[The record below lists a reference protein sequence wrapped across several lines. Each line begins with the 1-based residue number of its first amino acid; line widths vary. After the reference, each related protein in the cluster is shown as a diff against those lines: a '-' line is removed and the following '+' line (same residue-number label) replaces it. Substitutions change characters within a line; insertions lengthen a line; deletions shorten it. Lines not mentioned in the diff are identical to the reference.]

1 LTSERTAWQFA
12 RALVLAGLWL
22 VVSAA
27 HAVDAAHFKAGP
39 FYVVPTFA
47 GEFRYIDNLLRSEHS
62 SIDTWS
68 TVLKPRVQT
77 WLQDGFN
84 TYSLSYELVDYTY
97 SDSGDDDATD
107 HKLDLDIH
115 HELNER
121 HTLNLVARY
130 YQLHEERG
138 VGLTEGDTAIEVDAP
153 VEFDFT
159 RVGGEYTLG
168 NQRSSGLLKL
178 EALFDSHDYQNF
190 NEITDFYNRDTS
202 RLRGTFFYQTGTRS
216 RALAEV
222 LRIETDYKEDY
233 LNNDLELASPDS
245 TEYVALVGMAWAA
258 TAKTSGEIKVGGYQ
272 RDHKESYSDDKDG
285 FHWEVNLL
293 WNPRTYSSLELGTR
307 RLSRETYGEG
317 DYIDSARYETNW
329 NHIWSHRVTSQV
341 SFQYDNDAYIG
352 SPREDK
358 RYKGGASVDYSL
370 RRWVDLNAGYRYE
383 KRSSSEDNLS
393 YDRNVFFFGF
403 RMSL

>member
-1 LTSERTAWQFA
+1 
-12 RALVLAGLWL
+12 
-22 VVSAA
+22 
-27 HAVDAAHFKAGP
+27 
-39 FYVVPTFA
+39 
-47 GEFRYIDNLLRSEHS
+47 
-62 SIDTWS
+62 
-68 TVLKPRVQT
+68 
-77 WLQDGFN
+77 
-84 TYSLSYELVDYTY
+84 
-97 SDSGDDDATD
+97 
-107 HKLDLDIH
+107 
-115 HELNER
+115 
-121 HTLNLVARY
+121 
-130 YQLHEERG
+130 
-138 VGLTEGDTAIEVDAP
+138 
-153 VEFDFT
+153 
-159 RVGGEYTLG
+159 
-168 NQRSSGLLKL
+168 
-178 EALFDSHDYQNF
+178 
-190 NEITDFYNRDTS
+190 
-202 RLRGTFFYQTGTRS
+202 
-216 RALAEV
+216 
-222 LRIETDYKEDY
+222 
-233 LNNDLELASPDS
+233 
-245 TEYVALVGMAWAA
+245 VGMAWAA

-358 RYKGGASVDYSL
+358 WYKGGASVDYSL